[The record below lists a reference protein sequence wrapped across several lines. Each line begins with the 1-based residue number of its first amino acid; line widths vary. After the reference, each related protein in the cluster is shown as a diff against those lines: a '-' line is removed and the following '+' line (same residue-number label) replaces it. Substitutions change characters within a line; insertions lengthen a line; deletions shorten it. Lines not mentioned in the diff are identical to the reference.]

1 VCWWIESYIDTRC
14 LFDKVNTTLQHVLD
28 EEGIHI
34 PFLTQMLNLQVDP
47 ETAVNLSQAIGKDKD
62 EKSK

>member
-1 VCWWIESYIDTRC
+1 M
-14 LFDKVNTTLQHVLD
+14 FDKMNTALQHVLD
-28 EEGIHI
+28 VEVIHI
-34 PFLTQMLNLQVDP
+34 PFLTQSLNLQVDP